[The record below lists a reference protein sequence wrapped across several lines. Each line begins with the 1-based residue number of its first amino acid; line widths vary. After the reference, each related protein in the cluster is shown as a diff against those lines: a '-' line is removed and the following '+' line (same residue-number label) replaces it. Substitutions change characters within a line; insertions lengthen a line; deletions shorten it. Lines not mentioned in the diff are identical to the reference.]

1 MARNGSGGYA
11 LPINGWNP
19 AVNGVSATPADWQAL
34 IDDVAAAIQASIAAD
49 GQTPMTGNLQMG
61 GYRLTGAGAPSGAGQ
76 SLRWEQL
83 TRGADIPS
91 APTIAIPLEGQ
102 LFAVTGSTAITAI
115 NATIAGRL
123 VYLKFDAGIV
133 LTHSA
138 SLLMPSGV
146 SVTTGAD
153 DIAVFVSVSAGV
165 WRCISYPRFESANYP
180 SATEPTI
187 TWPLMTWADTGNML
201 LKRRNAAG
209 TAWVTLGPL
218 LTEMATLAQLN
229 TNRMV
234 SITSNQNFTVPAGV
248 TQIFVDGCAGGGGG
262 GAGGN
267 STSGGG
273 GLLGAPG
280 GGGGAG
286 QNTQGAAITVVPGN
300 TYAVA
305 IGAGGSAGSNGPTAG
320 GAGGNGGNTQFG
332 ALLTLLGGDG
342 GAGGVQAAS
351 QAGPTQGGSGY
362 PAAAYSN
369 TSAAGAPNTGWGSSG
384 ASGPFGGGGAGG
396 VGGSATA
403 TQGGAAGGYGAG
415 GGGGGGIYAA
425 NGNNGAIGGAGSP
438 GILIIR
444 W

>member
-34 IDDVAAAIQASIAAD
+34 INDVAAAIQASVAAD

-91 APTIAIPLEGQ
+91 AATIAIPLEGQ

-123 VYLKFDAGIV
+123 VYLKLDAGIV

-146 SVTTGAD
+146 NVTTGAD

-165 WRCISYPRFESANYP
+165 WRCVSYPRFESANYP
-180 SATEPTI
+180 SATEPAI
-187 TWPLMTWADTGNML
+187 KWPYMTWADTANGL

-209 TAWVTLGPL
+209 TAWLVLSPL
-218 LTEMATLAQLN
+218 FMDQTTRSMTILTS
-229 TNRMV
+229 TNV
-234 SITSNQNFTVPAGV
+234 TVPLGV
-248 TQIFVDGCAGGGGG
+248 YRMCFSGCAP
-262 GAGGN
+262 
-267 STSGGG
+267 SGGS
-273 GLLGAPG
+273 
-280 GGGGAG
+280 
-286 QNTQGAAITVVPGN
+286 
-300 TYAVA
+300 
-305 IGAGGSAGSNGPTAG
+305 GGSAGSQITGNKIGGPGGGAGAGESIIETWFDVTPGATIAVSMGGPGAAGPGGTVGNDGQAGTNGGDLVVGTLFTLIG
-320 GAGGNGGNTQFG
+320 GGGGQGGYSSATPAAGGNGGDGFPKG
-332 ALLTLLGGDG
+332 APGQGISEGDYATGTG
-342 GAGGVQAAS
+342 GAGG
-351 QAGPTQGGSGY
+351 
-362 PAAAYSN
+362 
-369 TSAAGAPNTGWGSSG
+369 SS
-384 ASGPFGGGGAGG
+384 PFGGGGSGG
-396 VGGSATA
+396 RSGQGSGESG
-403 TQGGAAGGYGAG
+403 QLGGGYGSGPG
-415 GGGGGGIYAA
+415 GPGGLITA
-425 NGNNGAIGGAGSP
+425 NSLPGVIGVPGTP
-438 GILIIR
+438 GILIIK

>member
-91 APTIAIPLEGQ
+91 AATIAIPLEGQ

-123 VYLKFDAGIV
+123 AYLKLDAGIV

-146 SVTTGAD
+146 NVTTGAD

-165 WRCISYPRFESANYP
+165 WRCVSYPRFESANYP

-209 TAWVTLGPL
+209 TAWVVEGVLTGFPAFSAYPTAIQTISSGVETLMTFGAEEFDTHGYYDATTFRFTPQIAGVYQINAGAFFASPAPTLSYLAVYKNSGAHKIGNQGPL
-218 LTEMATLAQLN
+218 QNATLSALIQMNGTTDYLNLYAQ
-229 TNRMV
+229 
-234 SITSNQNFTVPAGV
+234 Q
-248 TQIFVDGCAGGGGG
+248 
-262 GAGGN
+262 
-267 STSGGG
+267 TSGG
-273 GLLGAPG
+273 LK
-280 GGGGAG
+280 
-286 QNTQGAAITVVPGN
+286 N
-300 TYAVA
+300 
-305 IGAGGSAGSNGPTAG
+305 IGT
-320 GAGGNGGNTQFG
+320 
-332 ALLTLLGGDG
+332 
-342 GAGGVQAAS
+342 
-351 QAGPTQGGSGY
+351 
-362 PAAAYSN
+362 
-369 TSAAGAPNTGWGSSG
+369 GSSLCYFQ
-384 ASGPFGGGGAGG
+384 AVLVRPA
-396 VGGSATA
+396 
-403 TQGGAAGGYGAG
+403 
-415 GGGGGGIYAA
+415 
-425 NGNNGAIGGAGSP
+425 
-438 GILIIR
+438 
-444 W
+444 